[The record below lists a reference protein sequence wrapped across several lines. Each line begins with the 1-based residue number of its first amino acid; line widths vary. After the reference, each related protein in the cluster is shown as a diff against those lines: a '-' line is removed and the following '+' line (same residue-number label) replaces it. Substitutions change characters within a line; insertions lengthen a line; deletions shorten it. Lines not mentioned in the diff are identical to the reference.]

1 MLPNIRENFTKAQFK
16 LEFACDEPKCCQ
28 IVACKSSTSELK
40 KKWIWV
46 KFTVSVNFDR
56 QIEQQK
62 AMFIHT

>member
-1 MLPNIRENFTKAQFK
+1 MLQNIRENFTKAQFK

-46 KFTVSVNFDR
+46 KFTVSVNFD
-56 QIEQQK
+56 I
-62 AMFIHT
+62 

>member
-40 KKWIWV
+40 KNGFGSNLLFQLILTDK
-46 KFTVSVNFDR
+46 
-56 QIEQQK
+56 
-62 AMFIHT
+62 